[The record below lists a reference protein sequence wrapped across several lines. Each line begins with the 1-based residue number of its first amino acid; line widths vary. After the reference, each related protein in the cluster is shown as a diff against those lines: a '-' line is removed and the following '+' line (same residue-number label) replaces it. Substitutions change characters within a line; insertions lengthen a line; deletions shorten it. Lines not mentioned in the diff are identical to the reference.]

1 MSMGQFNR
9 AKHETRNEAHV
20 NKLKKRAEKKGFYM
34 SEDEQKVIL
43 TNGRNRFFAYK
54 KKNSAFMAINA
65 VFYEF
70 EEWAANE

>member
-1 MSMGQFNR
+1 MNGRHNV
-9 AKHETRNEAHV
+9 AIHETRNEAHV
-20 NKLKKRAEKKGFYM
+20 SKLKKRAEDKGFFM
-34 SEDEQKVIL
+34 SEDEQKIIL

-70 EEWAANE
+70 EEWAINEG